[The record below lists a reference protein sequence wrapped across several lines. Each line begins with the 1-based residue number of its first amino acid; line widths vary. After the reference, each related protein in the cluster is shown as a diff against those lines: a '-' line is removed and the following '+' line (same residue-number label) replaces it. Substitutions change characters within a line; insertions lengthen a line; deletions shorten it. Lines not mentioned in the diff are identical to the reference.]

1 MLCTFTHHRKERRLL
16 YFSAQ
21 QIPVGPSISIVNL
34 PIKSYLTT
42 PLKNS
47 HFLSGVPQNLPHILS
62 YPTCDQLST
71 CVSTMLHY
79 SRFSSLLSSS
89 NKQKKCLLNK

>member
-1 MLCTFTHHRKERRLL
+1 MLCTFTHHRKERPLL

-34 PIKSYLTT
+34 SIKSYLTT

-62 YPTCDQLST
+62 
-71 CVSTMLHY
+71 
-79 SRFSSLLSSS
+79 
-89 NKQKKCLLNK
+89 